1 MNFTQFV
8 RDYLATHP
16 NLGLT
21 FHQAMKDE
29 RVKCAFH
36 EEKVRRCNEG
46 IRDPPQPPRQPRQ
59 RRNRQE
65 GDVIVN
71 VNCGG
76 TQPQTAQGRVPGVGP
91 RGGPGGM
98 PPPPPPGGLGPPG
111 NLLPPFPVQAQ
122 PQPQPQRQRQPQ
134 PQPQQDPVYMG
145 RSTPADRAD
154 YVDLTNE
161 IDQTQDLINYYNQ
174 EPRVEEP
181 EIDQRRREAPLYPR
195 VQPQQQEIPLLEYDP
210 TLTQTSLQN
219 RLRNLGDP
227 PVPDRIPNLPP
238 PAPMRAPLLT
248 QQRQQGFSM
257 QPLSDTLTQRDI
269 AQGLAGGEYY
279 EAAYGHLRDDP
290 SSRFVD
296 QGGMRQMEQGFMST
310 QQDLQNELN
319 ASRQNIQALQLTN
332 DELQRTSDQHEQRV
346 REVENSLEF
355 AWNTAE
361 GMGNRVRQLE
371 EQVQNAV
378 TPEQQEHARRDY
390 ENQINQLR
398 QESERVAEDYRR
410 QLAESQQQLQQGV
423 AEADAAIDGMRRR
436 YNELSQAN
444 NAQYQQRLRTLQQLQ
459 QQMQT
464 EDEQGKQRLQQQI
477 DAHEQKMQGE
487 LATLKVYTDAITA
500 HTLRLLETKNNLQ
513 NELDAHG
520 VAGDYVGPS
529 VFRDEEGNLRY
540 DEGGFQNLQFVDGNR
555 IIEVPEFTR
564 QRQRGGVHIE
574 PQQQPEPDREPMDV
588 DVDAVYTYQS
598 NPMRPGYV
606 REEARRIDQRQ
617 RPEVPYEEDQ
627 DNLRRRLND
636 TPQPPQPPQRP
647 RLFGLAPSPIAG
659 QPTFQPRQADIGYE
673 APADRID
680 AQPGIDAEQAGS
692 QTRNYL
698 NSLID
703 IRNPNRYNLAD
714 EAVNQFMETYDDVGA
729 LRRSLRNTGIKLKKD
744 KRPDGTIFYR
754 VISGLGLKKVLKK
767 KTKK

>member
-59 RRNRQE
+59 RKSKKD

-76 TQPQTAQGRVPGVGP
+76 TQAQSAQGRVPGVGP

-111 NLLPPFPVQAQ
+111 NLLPPFPV
-122 PQPQPQRQRQPQ
+122 PQPQRQPQLQRQPQ
-134 PQPQQDPVYMG
+134 PYRQQGPVRQGDDPVYMG

-161 IDQTQDLINYYNQ
+161 IDQTQDLINYYNE

-181 EIDQRRREAPLYPR
+181 ENDQRRREVPLYPR

-371 EQVQNAV
+371 EQLQNAV

-390 ENQINQLR
+390 ENQITQLR
-398 QESERVAEDYRR
+398 QESQRVAEDYRR
-410 QLAESQQQLQQGV
+410 QLGESQQQLQQGV

-436 YNELSQAN
+436 YNELAQAN
-444 NAQYQQRLRTLQQLQ
+444 NAQYQQRLQTLQQLQ
-459 QQMQT
+459 QQMQY
-464 EDEQGKQRLQQQI
+464 EDEQGKQQLQQQI
-477 DAHEQKMQGE
+477 QDHQQKMQGE
-487 LATLKVYTDAITA
+487 LATLKVYTDAINA

-520 VAGDYVGPS
+520 VAGDYIGLS

-540 DEGGFQNLQFVDGNR
+540 DEGGFENLQFVDANR
-555 IIEVPEFTR
+555 IREVPEFTR
-564 QRQRGGVHIE
+564 QRQRGGVQIE
-574 PQQQPEPDREPMDV
+574 PQLQPDQQPLPNQDDIFRFEN
-588 DVDAVYTYQS
+588 
-598 NPMRPGYV
+598 NPMRRGFV
-606 REEARRIDQRQ
+606 RNEISRIDDGRK
-617 RPEVPYEEDQ
+617 PP
-627 DNLRRRLND
+627 
-636 TPQPPQPPQRP
+636 PPQQP
-647 RLFGLAPSPIAG
+647 RLFGLSPSPISG
-659 QPTFQPRQADIGYE
+659 QPTFQPSRADISYE
-673 APADRID
+673 DSASRVDAPPRAATPPRGVRRQREPDMNAVDIAADRI
-680 AQPGIDAEQAGS
+680 
-692 QTRNYL
+692 QT
-698 NSLID
+698 I
-703 IRNPNRYNLAD
+703 
-714 EAVNQFMETYDDVGA
+714 METGERGPERDNA
-729 LRRSLRNTGIKLKKD
+729 LTR
-744 KRPDGTIFYR
+744 TIF
-754 VISGLGLKKVLKK
+754 GLDRGQLNQLRAQLRARKLYDNVTIRDGKIFGNGLKK